1 VLNKRTVQ
9 IHDIGEVSL
18 EKSQRAR
25 NINISVRSSKEVR
38 VAVPIGTPFLVAEN
52 FANKKKDW
60 ILKKISE
67 ISSKQ
72 RLSLKVGEDHS
83 KKERKI
89 SERVDQL
96 AKKFDFQYNSVTFKD
111 MRSRWGSCS
120 YENNI
125 CLNKKLSLLPDR
137 LRDCII
143 LHELLHTKIK
153 NHGSSF
159 WCEFDR
165 MVPNAK
171 RLHREINKK
180 YII

>member
-1 VLNKRTVQ
+1 MLNKRTVQ

-60 ILKKISE
+60 ILKKITE
-67 ISSKQ
+67 ISAKR
-72 RLSLKVGEDHS
+72 RLTLKVGEDLS

-96 AKKFDFQYNSVTFKD
+96 AK
-111 MRSRWGSCS
+111 
-120 YENNI
+120 NI
-125 CLNKKLSLLPDR
+125 DKYCLTLKAVS
-137 LRDCII
+137 
-143 LHELLHTKIK
+143 
-153 NHGSSF
+153 
-159 WCEFDR
+159 
-165 MVPNAK
+165 
-171 RLHREINKK
+171 
-180 YII
+180 